1 MDYNPWN
8 IALKG
13 EKQGEFQ
20 MSTLGPYD
28 YWAIEYAYSEIAPE
42 HEAQTLSMIAA
53 RSNEPLLAFAMDD
66 TSFYSGLDPEINQ
79 FDLSVDPLG
88 YAQKRFALARE
99 LLDRTER
106 RELKEGDSYSL
117 LRRNLVRG
125 LADAQ
130 ESAAQAVKYIGGLT
144 LLRDRPG
151 TGRPPLMPVAPEK
164 QRAALDLVTREVLS
178 PDSFRIPP
186 KLLREASVSFYDQL
200 DAEELGRPQPPID
213 FSIDQ
218 RVLGVQRAVLAQ
230 LMSEQT
236 AQRLVN
242 NASRVD
248 ASTQAI
254 RLSELYGTL
263 HTAIWSEL
271 RTGRDINLFR
281 RNLQRE
287 HATRIATALLRPAA
301 TMPADAR
308 ALMRDEAKTLRQEIA
323 AAQGKRGASYSKE
336 ARAHL
341 AEIQATLDEA
351 LKAPVIRQGV

>member
-1 MDYNPWN
+1 VR
-8 IALKG
+8 
-13 EKQGEFQ
+13 
-20 MSTLGPYD
+20 SLG
-28 YWAIEYAYSEIAPE
+28 
-42 HEAQTLSMIAA
+42 
-53 RSNEPLLAFAMDD
+53 
-66 TSFYSGLDPEINQ
+66 
-79 FDLSVDPLG
+79 
-88 YAQKRFALARE
+88 
-99 LLDRTER
+99 
-106 RELKEGDSYSL
+106 
-117 LRRNLVRG
+117 
-125 LADAQ
+125 DAQ

-144 LLRDRPG
+144 VLRDRPG

-200 DAEELGRPQPPID
+200 DAEELGRSPPPLD

-218 RVLGVQRAVLAQ
+218 RVLGVQRVVLSQ

-242 NASRVD
+242 NATRVD
-248 ASTQAI
+248 SANQSI
-254 RLSELYGTL
+254 RLSELYATL

-271 RTGRDINLFR
+271 KSGRDINLFR

-287 HATRIATALLRPAA
+287 HTTRIATALLRPAA

-308 ALMRDEAKTLRQEIA
+308 ALLREEAKSLRQEIA
-323 AAQGKRGASYSKE
+323 AAQTKRGASYSKE

-341 AEIQATLDEA
+341 AEMQAELDEA
-351 LKAPVIRQGV
+351 LKAPIVRQGV